1 MKVFLSL
8 VLIFLLA
15 GCAGVAPAPDQPEQ
29 GSIMQPGQGMIYKFR
44 DRPGSSVLCV
54 CAFGYMG
61 EHEGT
66 YLFQGVVSV
75 DPPVQMACASK
86 EMDGL
91 RVVLIPI
98 MAQDAVTGEWLGT
111 DRQYF
116 LGFIIVDAGDGAIRV
131 EPYKIVAGDKAEE
144 KKPEA

>member
-8 VLIFLLA
+8 ALIFLLA

-29 GSIMQPGQGMIYKFR
+29 GAIMQPGQGMIYKFR

-61 EHEGT
+61 KHEGT

-75 DPPVQMACASK
+75 DPPVQMACASRGVG
-86 EMDGL
+86 GL

-98 MAQDAVTGEWLGT
+98 MAQSAVTGEWLAT

-116 LGFIIVDAGDGAIRV
+116 LSFIVADAGDGAVRLR
-131 EPYKIVAGDKAEE
+131 PYKIMAEE
-144 KKPEA
+144 KKPQA